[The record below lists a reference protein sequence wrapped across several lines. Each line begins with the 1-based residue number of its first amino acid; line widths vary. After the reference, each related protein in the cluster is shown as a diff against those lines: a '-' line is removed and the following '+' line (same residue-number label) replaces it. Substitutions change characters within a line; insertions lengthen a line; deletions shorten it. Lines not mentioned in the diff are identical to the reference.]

1 VRKPRRILPGPF
13 EAINA
18 AVAGVAADVAGQAM
32 LAHEGNRWQHLAQ
45 VLGRLV
51 AQGLEEPDAAL
62 AAMRVAAA
70 ERLPGM
76 DAAGR
81 DMRMAWLLR
90 EAVARWE
97 QTRDRARFAIR
108 RALGPLLAE
117 RAASGALVRA
127 AQAVNEAAGTP
138 LLAGEVLGE
147 VRREVYWAA
156 RRAEAAK
163 RRRA

>member
-1 VRKPRRILPGPF
+1 
-13 EAINA
+13 
-18 AVAGVAADVAGQAM
+18 M
-32 LAHEGNRWQHLAQ
+32 
-45 VLGRLV
+45 GRMV
-51 AQGLEEPDAAL
+51 AQKLDAPE
-62 AAMRVAAA
+62 AAIAAIQRAAA

-90 EAVARWE
+90 ESVARWE
-97 QTRDRARFAIR
+97 QARDRARFAIR

-117 RAASGALVRA
+117 RAVSGVLVRA